1 VPKGRFVAVSVR
13 TSGATHR
20 RQSLHHRHWLSVPDR
35 LLGVEMLSSSTRR
48 PAVRPAPDR
57 MTAIGGGS
65 EVEVPAGNRRGQ
77 TGKQPFTPFIT
88 RVYGLVSL
96 EGLKDPLE

>member
-1 VPKGRFVAVSVR
+1 
-13 TSGATHR
+13 
-20 RQSLHHRHWLSVPDR
+20 
-35 LLGVEMLSSSTRR
+35 
-48 PAVRPAPDR
+48 

-65 EVEVPAGNRRGQ
+65 EVEVPAGNRHGQ